1 MKFFETRFSSRL
13 ASSASSLPGSER
25 FCMDQ
30 SPCCSNSCSPYSI
43 YDVQENQQITLF
55 NNTSEP
61 LDLHRRS
68 VMEYRY
74 APKDDILVG
83 MIFRVLHRKK
93 DLAFQRL
100 LSLIDLDSLKYDNL
114 TFGPLND
121 SDQNM

>member
-1 MKFFETRFSSRL
+1 
-13 ASSASSLPGSER
+13 
-25 FCMDQ
+25 
-30 SPCCSNSCSPYSI
+30 
-43 YDVQENQQITLF
+43 
-55 NNTSEP
+55 
-61 LDLHRRS
+61 
-68 VMEYRY
+68 MEYRY